1 MLFFALKVEVTGQ
14 NMQQSV
20 TADTYKEVPMNIP
33 RFTAGDSLYRSFRHY
48 PSSRL
53 FQLTGAI
60 VPQLTCDLDCLKIMP
75 ERVP

>member
-33 RFTAGDSLYRSFRHY
+33 RFTAGNSLYRSFRHY